1 MTQRP
6 PGLPS
11 PEQVIELLEDDFAR
25 AGYEIDGVFVDTGSR
40 PTRLTVVA
48 DGDKPPG
55 LNDLAELSR
64 MASARLDELDSG
76 PDRGAGG
83 YVLEVTSPGV
93 DRPLTAEK
101 HFRRARGRRVQ
112 IELADAS
119 TLIGRLGGLGD
130 GAVDVVVRGRAGWAV
145 QRIPLRD
152 IRRAVVQVEF
162 SPPSPDELALLG
174 SSAGHHGPAAPAE
187 APR

>member
-25 AGYEIDGVFVDTGSR
+25 AGYEIDGVSLDAGSR
-40 PTRLTVVA
+40 PPRLTVVA
-48 DGDKPPG
+48 DGDNPPG

-76 PDRGAGG
+76 PVQGAGG

-174 SSAGHHGPAAPAE
+174 SSAGHPGPAAPAE